1 MITLKNIRKVFTS
14 GDNKITALNGIDL
27 DIKGGEIFGIIGFS
41 GAGKSTLVRC
51 INMLEKPTAGE
62 VIVNGQ
68 NLTQLSKGELR
79 LARRKIGMIFQHFN
93 LLWSRTVFENVALP
107 LEING
112 VSRDKIQSKV
122 NELLQLVGLE
132 DKADA
137 YPAQLSGGQ
146 KQRVGIARALAN
158 DPKVLLCDEATSAL
172 DPDTTDSILKLLQ
185 DINRKLNLTIVVITH
200 EMHVIKEI
208 CDRVAVLDRGQVVE
222 VGPVIDV
229 FTRPQSPVTRRFINS
244 VVKTDIPE
252 VVRNRQIELKANGSP
267 AKMVRI
273 SFIGQSA
280 GEPVITQLI
289 KNFNI
294 TANILYGNLDHIKDT
309 IYGTLTLE
317 LTGQEQAVNDALQFL
332 KGQNLQVEV
341 IQHV

>member
-132 DKADA
+132 DKASA

-267 AKMVRI
+267 AKIVRI

-289 KNFNI
+289 KNFNV

-309 IYGTLTLE
+309 IYGMLTLE